1 MRIINLLATITVIPS
16 KLAHTTFI
24 CLIGAMFIALSGC
37 ATTGEEEDLPESKTW
52 PVDKLYSEA
61 KNELKAGDYQLAIE
75 YFETLQA
82 RFPFGRYAL
91 QAQLEAAYGYYLYEE
106 YDSAIAAADRFI
118 RLHPKHPKVD
128 YAYYLRGLA
137 AFHKND
143 SPLDSLAE
151 QDPSSRDP
159 TSSRES
165 FNFFAQL
172 VTNFPKSKFVPDAI
186 KRMKYQRN
194 TLARHELRVANYYM
208 QRGAFVAVVNR
219 AKYIISNY
227 PRTPAIPSAIV
238 LLKNAYKKLEMF
250 DLAED
255 SARLLN
261 RNFPNYED
269 SKHMALIDQ
278 LEE

>member
-1 MRIINLLATITVIPS
+1 MQNFRLYPYPTVIFAISVLLA
-16 KLAHTTFI
+16 
-24 CLIGAMFIALSGC
+24 ALSGC
-37 ATTGEEEDLPESKTW
+37 ASTAEEDVPESKTW
-52 PVDKLYSEA
+52 PVDKLYAEA
-61 KNELKAGDYQLAIE
+61 KRELKAGDYQLAIE

-91 QAQLEAAYGYYLYEE
+91 QAQLEAAYTYYLYEE

-143 SPLDSLAE
+143 SALDSVAH
-151 QDPSSRDP
+151 QDPSARDP
-159 TSSRES
+159 GSARES
-165 FNFFAQL
+165 FNYFAQL
-172 VTNFPKSKFVPDAI
+172 VKKFPNSQYVPDAV

-208 QRGAFVAVVNR
+208 QRGAYVAVVNR

-227 PRTPAIPSAIV
+227 PQTPTIPNAIV
-238 LLKNAYKKLEMF
+238 LLKDAY
-250 DLAED
+250 
-255 SARLLN
+255 
-261 RNFPNYED
+261 
-269 SKHMALIDQ
+269 
-278 LEE
+278 